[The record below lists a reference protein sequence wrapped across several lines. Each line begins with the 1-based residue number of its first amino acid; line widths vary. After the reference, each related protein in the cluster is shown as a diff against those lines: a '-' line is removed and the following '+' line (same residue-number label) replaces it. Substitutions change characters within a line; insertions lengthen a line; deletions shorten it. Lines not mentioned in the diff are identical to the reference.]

1 MANCSKR
8 LLACG
13 STRRGHACESIT
25 AVASCQKEDGAHH
38 SSVSIPATARKLLE
52 LNTTIMFSLPKISV
66 PSFLR
71 LGGGSHL
78 KVDLPSVQVHDIE
91 TAAEKRPRTL
101 KHLLKANHANYS
113 IIYHDLRFHNHA
125 PHVCCSN
132 AMSPVA
138 G

>member
-1 MANCSKR
+1 
-8 LLACG
+8 
-13 STRRGHACESIT
+13 
-25 AVASCQKEDGAHH
+25 
-38 SSVSIPATARKLLE
+38 
-52 LNTTIMFSLPKISV
+52 MFSLPKISI

-71 LGGGSHL
+71 VGGGSYP
-78 KVDLPSVQVHDIE
+78 KVDLPSVEVHDIE

-113 IIYHDLRFHNHA
+113 VIYHHLQYHNHI

-132 AMSPVA
+132 AISSVA